1 MEEQNIDIK
10 NKLDIVELKG
20 EIKLLRQE
28 VDTVKTNHIWHLQKS
43 IDGINKVLWTV
54 GFMVL
59 AEFLWVIKTVIMG

>member
-1 MEEQNIDIK
+1 MEEANVDIK
-10 NKLDIVELKG
+10 NKLDIVELRG

-28 VDTVKTNHIWHLQKS
+28 VDTVKNNHIWHLQKS

-59 AEFLWVIKTVIMG
+59 AQFLWVIQTVIMG

>member
-1 MEEQNIDIK
+1 MEEANVDIT
-10 NKLDIVELKG
+10 NKLDIVELRG

-28 VDTVKTNHIWHLQKS
+28 VDTVKNNHIWHLQKS

-59 AEFLWVIKTVIMG
+59 AQFLWVIKTVIMG

>member
-59 AEFLWVIKTVIMG
+59 AQFLWVIKTVIMG

>member
-1 MEEQNIDIK
+1 MDEQIDIK
-10 NKLDIVELKG
+10 NKLDIVELQG

-28 VDTVKTNHIWHLQKS
+28 IDTVKNNNIWNLQKS

-59 AEFLWVIKTVIMG
+59 AQFLWVIKTALMG

>member
-28 VDTVKTNHIWHLQKS
+28 VDTVKNNHIWHLQKS

-54 GFMVL
+54 GSWYLLNFFGL
-59 AEFLWVIKTVIMG
+59 LKLL

>member
-1 MEEQNIDIK
+1 MEETNVDIK
-10 NKLDIVELKG
+10 NKLDIVELRG

-59 AEFLWVIKTVIMG
+59 AQFLWVIKTVIIG

>member
-28 VDTVKTNHIWHLQKS
+28 VDTVKNNHIWHLQKS
-43 IDGINKVLWTV
+43 IDGFNKVLWTV

-59 AEFLWVIKTVIMG
+59 AQFLWVIKTVIMG

>member
-1 MEEQNIDIK
+1 MEETNVDIK
-10 NKLDIVELKG
+10 NKLDIVELRG

-28 VDTVKTNHIWHLQKS
+28 VDTVKNNHIWHLQKS

-59 AEFLWVIKTVIMG
+59 AQFLWVIKTVIMG

>member
-28 VDTVKTNHIWHLQKS
+28 VKNNHIWHLQKS

-59 AEFLWVIKTVIMG
+59 AQFLWVIKTVIMG

>member
-1 MEEQNIDIK
+1 MEETNVDIK
-10 NKLDIVELKG
+10 NKLDIVELRG

-28 VDTVKTNHIWHLQKS
+28 VDTVKNNHIWHLQKS

-59 AEFLWVIKTVIMG
+59 AQFLWVIKTALMG

>member
-1 MEEQNIDIK
+1 MDEQTDIK
-10 NKLDIVELKG
+10 NKLDIVELQG

-28 VDTVKTNHIWHLQKS
+28 IDTVKNNHIWHLQKS

-59 AEFLWVIKTVIMG
+59 AQFLWVIKTALMG